1 MPSQRPEDILGGMPR
16 TITRQIVLAAA
27 VSLVAALLVLG
38 VGAPLLAQ
46 DHDRQALDAWLT
58 SEANLVGDLARDGLR
73 TRDPG
78 VLDPLAHR
86 LGASAGVRVT
96 LIGLDGVVLGESD
109 EDRRTMENHAGR
121 PEVAAAL
128 AGGVGNIVR
137 HSDTVGRDLLYIAV
151 PVRDAGALVGVA
163 RTALPLAALQSL
175 AAKLGALIVAVGI
188 AASAVALLALVV
200 LARAITRPIRTLTS
214 RAEALAGGAPANF
227 AIAGPEEVER
237 LGGALRR
244 MAATITGERA
254 LAEAERDRLT
264 VLINELTDVIVIAG
278 ADGRIVLANR
288 AAIQTLGTAASP
300 GHQLIEAVREH
311 EVLDAVRRAR
321 LGVVDEIAQVERSDP
336 PRFAR
341 AIARRLA
348 DGQLLLVVQ
357 DLTNLR
363 RLEMVR
369 RDFVANVSHELR
381 TPIAS
386 LKAMTETLED
396 GAIDDPTAARDFVGR
411 MHQEIDALA
420 QLVEE
425 LLLLGGIES
434 GQLPLRVERVAPADL
449 LARAR
454 DRFAPLAERS
464 RVRLAVDQTPVLPD
478 VQADPERIAQ
488 VFANLIHNAVRHS
501 AAGGEIHLSA
511 MIAEGAVAVAVRDT
525 GQGIAAQDLT
535 RIFERFYKGDRAR
548 TTGGT
553 GLGLAIAKHIVQQHG
568 GELRAESE
576 GPGRGATFTFTL
588 PVAR

>member
-1 MPSQRPEDILGGMPR
+1 VST
-16 TITRQIVLAAA
+16 TITRQILLAAA
-27 VSLVAALLVLG
+27 VSFIAAVVVLALA
-38 VGAPLLAQ
+38 APLLAQ

-58 SEANLVGDLARDGLR
+58 SEANLVGEFSRDGLR
-73 TRDPG
+73 ARDPD

-96 LIGLDGVVLGESD
+96 LIGADGAVLGESD

-128 AGGVGNIVR
+128 AGGVGNTVR
-137 HSDTVGRDLLYIAV
+137 HSDTVGKDLLYIAV
-151 PVRDAGALVGVA
+151 PVRDGGALVGVA
-163 RTALPLAALQSL
+163 RTALPLTALQSL
-175 AAKLGALIVAVGI
+175 AAKLGALIIVVGI

-200 LARAITRPIRTLTS
+200 LARAITQPIRMLTAK
-214 RAEALAGGAPANF
+214 AEALAGGAPVNF
-227 AIAGPEEVER
+227 TIAGPDEVER

-254 LAEAERDRLT
+254 LAEAERDRLA
-264 VLINELTDVIVIAG
+264 VLINELTDVILIAD
-278 ADGRIVLANR
+278 ANGRIVLANR
-288 AAIQTLGTAASP
+288 SATQTLGPAAAP
-300 GHQLIEAVREH
+300 GHQLVEAIREH
-311 EVLDAVRRAR
+311 EVLDAVGRASI
-321 LGVVDEIAQVERSDP
+321 GADEVAQVERSDP

-348 DGQLLLVVQ
+348 DGQLLVVIQ

-363 RLEMVR
+363 RLETVR

-396 GAIDDPTAARDFVGR
+396 GAIDDPTTARDFVGR

-434 GQLPLRVERVAPADL
+434 GQLPLRVERVGLADL

-454 DRFAPLAERS
+454 DRFAALAERS
-464 RVRLAVDQTPVLPD
+464 GVRLELDPTPVLPD

-488 VFANLIHNAVRHS
+488 VFANLIHNAVRYTP
-501 AAGGEIHLSA
+501 AGGEIHLSA
-511 MIAEGAVAVAVRDT
+511 QTANGAIAFSVRDT
-525 GQGIAAQDLT
+525 GHGIAADDLA

-568 GELRAESE
+568 GELSAASD

-588 PVAR
+588 PIAR

>member
-1 MPSQRPEDILGGMPR
+1 MLSPCPEDILGGVPR

-27 VSLVAALLVLG
+27 VSLIAALLVLG

-58 SEANLVGDLARDGLR
+58 SEANLAGDLARDGLR
-73 TRDPG
+73 TRDPN

-96 LIGLDGVVLGESD
+96 LIAPDGLVLGESD
-109 EDRRTMENHAGR
+109 EDRRAMENHAGR
-121 PEVAAAL
+121 PEIAAAL
-128 AGGVGNIVR
+128 AGGVGNVVR

-151 PVRDAGALVGVA
+151 PVRDGDMLVGVA
-163 RTALPLAALQSL
+163 RTALPLTALQSL

-188 AASAVALLALVV
+188 AASAVALLALVM

-214 RAEALAGGAPANF
+214 RAESLAGGAPADF
-227 AIAGPEEVER
+227 TIAGPEEVER
-237 LGGALRR
+237 LSSALRR
-244 MAATITGERA
+244 MAAAITGERA
-254 LAEAERDRLT
+254 LAEAERDRLA
-264 VLINELTDVIVIAG
+264 VLIDELADVILIAD
-278 ADGRIVLANR
+278 ANGRIVLANR
-288 AAIQTLGTAASP
+288 AATQALGPAAAS

-321 LGVVDEIAQVERSDP
+321 IGADEVAQVERSDP

-348 DGQLLLVVQ
+348 DGQLLLVIQ

-363 RLEMVR
+363 RLETVR

-386 LKAMTETLED
+386 LKAMTETLQD
-396 GAIDDPTAARDFVGR
+396 GAIDDPAAARDFVNR

-434 GQLPLRVERVAPADL
+434 GQLPLRVERVAPADV
-449 LARAR
+449 LARAH

-464 RVRLAVDQTPVLPD
+464 RVRLALDPTPALPD
-478 VQADPERIAQ
+478 VEADPERIAQ
-488 VFANLIHNAVRHS
+488 VFANLIHNAVRYTP
-501 AAGGEIHLSA
+501 AGGEIHLSA
-511 MIAEGAVAVAVRDT
+511 ETAEGGVAFAVRDS
-525 GQGIAAQDLT
+525 GHGITAEDLA

-568 GELRAESE
+568 GELRAESD

-588 PVAR
+588 PLV

>member
-1 MPSQRPEDILGGMPR
+1 VPK
-16 TITRQIVLAAA
+16 TITRQILLAAA
-27 VSLVAALLVLG
+27 VSFIAAVLVLALA
-38 VGAPLLAQ
+38 APLLAQ

-73 TRDPG
+73 ARDPN

-96 LIGLDGVVLGESD
+96 LIAPDGLVLGESD

-128 AGGVGNIVR
+128 AGGVGNVVR
-137 HSDTVGRDLLYIAV
+137 HSDTVGRDLFYIAV
-151 PVRDAGALVGVA
+151 PVRDGGAVVGVV
-163 RTALPLAALQSL
+163 RTALPLTALQSL

-188 AASAVALLALVV
+188 AATAVALLALVV

-214 RAEALAGGAPANF
+214 RAEALADGAPADF
-227 AIAGPEEVER
+227 TIVGPEEVER

-254 LAEAERDRLT
+254 LAEAERDRLA
-264 VLINELTDVIVIAG
+264 VLIDELTDAILIADS
-278 ADGRIVLANR
+278 DGRIMLANR
-288 AAIQTLGTAASP
+288 AATQALGPAAAR

-321 LGVVDEIAQVERSDP
+321 IGADEVAQVERSDP

-363 RLEMVR
+363 RLETVR

-396 GAIDDPTAARDFVGR
+396 GAIDDVVAARDFVGR

-434 GQLPLRVERVAPADL
+434 GQLPLRVERVGPADL

-464 RVRLAVDQTPVLPD
+464 HVRLELDPTPMLPD

-488 VFANLIHNAVRHS
+488 VFANLVHNAVRYT

-511 MIAEGAVAVAVRDT
+511 KTADGAVMFAVRDT
-525 GQGIAAQDLT
+525 GHGIATEDLA

-568 GELRAESE
+568 GELRAQSE
-576 GPGRGATFTFTL
+576 GPGRGATFMFTL
-588 PVAR
+588 PVA

>member
-1 MPSQRPEDILGGMPR
+1 MPR
-16 TITRQIVLAAA
+16 TITRQILLAAA
-27 VSLVAALLVLG
+27 VSFIAAVLVLALA
-38 VGAPLLAQ
+38 APLLAQ

-73 TRDPG
+73 TRDPN

-96 LIGLDGVVLGESD
+96 LIAPDGSVLGESD

-128 AGGVGNIVR
+128 AGGIGN
-137 HSDTVGRDLLYIAV
+137 TVGRDLLYIAV
-151 PVRDAGALVGVA
+151 PVRDGGALVGVA
-163 RTALPLAALQSL
+163 RTALPLTALQSL
-175 AAKLGALIVAVGI
+175 AAKLGALIVVVGI
-188 AASAVALLALVV
+188 AASGVALLALVV
-200 LARAITRPIRTLTS
+200 LARAITQPIRTLTS
-214 RAEALAGGAPANF
+214 RAEALAGGAPADF
-227 AIAGPEEVER
+227 TIAGPEEVER

-244 MAATITGERA
+244 MASTITGERA
-254 LAEAERDRLT
+254 LAEAERDRLA
-264 VLINELTDVIVIAG
+264 VLINELTDVILIAD

-288 AAIQTLGTAASP
+288 SATETLGPAAAP

-311 EVLDAVRRAR
+311 EVLDAVARAR
-321 LGVVDEIAQVERSDP
+321 IGVDEVAQVERSDP

-341 AIARRLA
+341 AIARRLT
-348 DGQLLLVVQ
+348 DGQLLVVIQ

-363 RLEMVR
+363 RLETVR

-434 GQLPLRVERVAPADL
+434 GQLPLRVERVNPTDL
-449 LARAR
+449 LVRAR
-454 DRFAPLAERS
+454 DRFAPLAERA
-464 RVRLAVDQTPVLPD
+464 RVRLELDPTPLLPD

-488 VFANLIHNAVRHS
+488 VFANLIHNAVRYS
-501 AAGGEIHLSA
+501 APGGEIHLFA
-511 MIAEGAVAVAVRDT
+511 TTGDGAISFSVRDT
-525 GQGIAAQDLT
+525 GHGIAAEDLA

-568 GELRAESE
+568 GELFAASS

-588 PVAR
+588 PIAR

>member
-1 MPSQRPEDILGGMPR
+1 MPR

-27 VSLVAALLVLG
+27 VSFLAALLVLG

-58 SEANLVGDLARDGLR
+58 SEANLVGDLARDGLQA
-73 TRDPG
+73 RDPN

-96 LIGLDGVVLGESD
+96 LIAPDGLVLGESD

-151 PVRDAGALVGVA
+151 PVRDAGALLGVA
-163 RTALPLAALQSL
+163 RTALPLTALQSL
-175 AAKLGALIVAVGI
+175 ATKLGALIVAVGI

-200 LARAITRPIRTLTS
+200 LARAITRPIRTLTA
-214 RAEALAGGAPANF
+214 RAEALAGGAPSDF
-227 AIAGPEEVER
+227 EIAGPEEVER

-244 MAATITGERA
+244 MAATVTGERA
-254 LAEAERDRLT
+254 LAEAERDRLA
-264 VLINELTDVIVIAG
+264 VLINELTDVILIAD

-288 AAIQTLGTAASP
+288 AALQVLGSAAAP
-300 GHQLIEAVREH
+300 GHQLVEAIREH

-321 LGVVDEIAQVERSDP
+321 IGVADEVAQIERSDP

-348 DGQLLLVVQ
+348 DGQLLLVIQ

-363 RLEMVR
+363 RLETVR

-396 GAIDDPTAARDFVGR
+396 GAIDDPTAARDFVAR
-411 MHQEIDALA
+411 MHHEIDAVA

-434 GQLPLRVERVAPADL
+434 GQLPLRLERAAPADL
-449 LARAR
+449 LTRAR

-464 RVRLAVDQTPVLPD
+464 HVRLELDPIPTLPD
-478 VQADPERIAQ
+478 VTADPERIAQ
-488 VFANLIHNAVRHS
+488 VFANLIHNAVRYTV
-501 AAGGEIHLSA
+501 AGGEIHLL
-511 MIAEGAVAVAVRDT
+511 AETTGAAVAFSVRDT
-525 GQGIAAQDLT
+525 GHGIAAADLA

-553 GLGLAIAKHIVQQHG
+553 GLGLAIAKHIVQQHE
-568 GELRAESE
+568 GELRAQSE

-588 PVAR
+588 PIAR

>member
-1 MPSQRPEDILGGMPR
+1 MPQ
-16 TITRQIVLAAA
+16 TITRRILLAAA
-27 VSLVAALLVLG
+27 ASLVAAVLVLALA
-38 VGAPLLAQ
+38 VPLLAQ

-58 SEANLVGDLARDGLR
+58 SEANLVGDLAHAGLR
-73 TRDPG
+73 TRDPD

-86 LGASAGVRVT
+86 LAASAGIRVT
-96 LIGLDGVVLGESD
+96 LIAPDGVVLGESD
-109 EDRRTMENHAGR
+109 EDRRTMENHSGR

-128 AGGVGNIVR
+128 AGAVGNVVR

-151 PVRDAGALVGVA
+151 PVRDDGALVGVA
-163 RTALPLAALQSL
+163 RTALPLTALQSL
-175 AAKLGALIVAVGI
+175 AAKLGALIVGI
-188 AASAVALLALVV
+188 GIVASAVALLALVV
-200 LARAITRPIRTLTS
+200 LARAITRPIRLLTD
-214 RAEALAGGAPANF
+214 RAEALADGAPADF
-227 AIAGPEEVER
+227 TVGGPEEVER

-254 LAEAERDRLT
+254 KAEAERDRLA
-264 VLINELTDVIVIAG
+264 VLIDELSDTIVIAD
-278 ADGRIVLANR
+278 ADGRIALANR
-288 AAIQTLGTAASP
+288 SATQTLGTAAAP
-300 GHQLIEAVREH
+300 GHALVEAVREH

-321 LGVVDEIAQVERSDP
+321 IGADEVAQVERSDP

-363 RLEMVR
+363 RLETVR

-386 LKAMTETLED
+386 LKAMIETLEA
-396 GAIDDPTAARDFVGR
+396 GAVDDPSAARDFLGR
-411 MHQEIDALA
+411 MQQEIDALA

-434 GQLPLRVERVAPADL
+434 GQLPLHVERVTPADL
-449 LARAR
+449 LSRAR
-454 DRFAPLAERS
+454 ERFAPLAERS
-464 RVRLAVDQTPVLPD
+464 RVRLKLVPTAALPD
-478 VQADPERIAQ
+478 VEADPERVAQ
-488 VFANLIHNAVRHS
+488 VFANLIHNAVRHTP
-501 AAGGEIHLSA
+501 AGGEIHLSA
-511 MIAEGAVAVAVRDT
+511 SAREGAVAFAVRDT
-525 GQGIAAQDLT
+525 GQGIAAADLD

-553 GLGLAIAKHIVQQHG
+553 GLGLAIAKHIVQQHA
-568 GELRAESE
+568 GELRADSD

-588 PVAR
+588 PVSTR

>member
-1 MPSQRPEDILGGMPR
+1 MPPQRPEDILGGMPR

-73 TRDPG
+73 ARDPG
-78 VLDPLAHR
+78 VLDPLARR
-86 LGASAGVRVT
+86 LGSSAGVRVT
-96 LIGLDGVVLGESD
+96 LIAPDGLVLGESD

-121 PEVAAAL
+121 PEIAAAL
-128 AGGVGNIVR
+128 TGAVGNVVR
-137 HSDTVGRDLLYIAV
+137 HSDTVGRDFLYVAV
-151 PVRDAGALVGVA
+151 PVQEGTAIVGVA
-163 RTALPLAALQSL
+163 RTALPLTTLQSL

-200 LARAITRPIRTLTS
+200 LARAITRPLRTLTS
-214 RAEALAGGAPANF
+214 RAEALAGGAPPDF
-227 AIAGPEEVER
+227 TISGPEEVER

-244 MAATITGERA
+244 MAATIIGERA
-254 LAEAERDRLT
+254 LAEAERDRLA
-264 VLINELTDVIVIAG
+264 VLVDELTDVILIAG

-288 AAIQTLGTAASP
+288 SATQALGPAAAP

-311 EVLDAVRRAR
+311 EV
-321 LGVVDEIAQVERSDP
+321 
-336 PRFAR
+336 
-341 AIARRLA
+341 
-348 DGQLLLVVQ
+348 
-357 DLTNLR
+357 R
-363 RLEMVR
+363 RLETVR
-369 RDFVANVSHELR
+369 SDFVANVSHELR

-434 GQLPLRVERVAPADL
+434 GQLPLRIQRVGPAEL
-449 LARAR
+449 LARAH

-464 RVRLAVDQTPVLPD
+464 HVRLTLDPIPLLPD
-478 VQADPERIAQ
+478 VEADPERIAQ
-488 VFANLIHNAVRHS
+488 VFANLIHNAVRYTP
-501 AAGGEIHLSA
+501 AGGEIHLH
-511 MIAEGAVAVAVRDT
+511 AETANGAVAFTVRDT
-525 GQGIAAQDLT
+525 GHGIAAQDLA

-553 GLGLAIAKHIVQQHG
+553 GLGLAIAKHIVQQHA
-568 GELRAESE
+568 GELQAESD

-588 PVAR
+588 PVA

>member
-1 MPSQRPEDILGGMPR
+1 MPPQRPEDILGGMPR

-73 TRDPG
+73 ARDPG
-78 VLDPLAHR
+78 VLDPLARR
-86 LGASAGVRVT
+86 LGSSAGVRVT
-96 LIGLDGVVLGESD
+96 LIAPDGLVLGESD

-121 PEVAAAL
+121 PEIAAAL
-128 AGGVGNIVR
+128 TGAVGNVVR
-137 HSDTVGRDLLYIAV
+137 HSDTVGRDFLYVAV
-151 PVRDAGALVGVA
+151 PVQEGTAIVGVA
-163 RTALPLAALQSL
+163 RTALPLTTLQSL

-200 LARAITRPIRTLTS
+200 LARAITRPLRTLTS
-214 RAEALAGGAPANF
+214 RAEALAGGAPPDF
-227 AIAGPEEVER
+227 TISGPEEVER

-244 MAATITGERA
+244 MAATIIGERA
-254 LAEAERDRLT
+254 LAEAERDRLA
-264 VLINELTDVIVIAG
+264 VLVDELTDVILIAG

-288 AAIQTLGTAASP
+288 SATQALGPAAAP

-311 EVLDAVRRAR
+311 EVLDAVRRAHV
-321 LGVVDEIAQVERSDP
+321 GADEVAQVERSDP

-348 DGQLLLVVQ
+348 DGQLLLVIQ

-363 RLEMVR
+363 RLETVR

-434 GQLPLRVERVAPADL
+434 GQLPLRIQRVGPAEL
-449 LARAR
+449 LARAH

-464 RVRLAVDQTPVLPD
+464 HVRLTLDPIPLLPD
-478 VQADPERIAQ
+478 VEADPERIAQ
-488 VFANLIHNAVRHS
+488 VFANLIHNAVRYTP
-501 AAGGEIHLSA
+501 AGGEIHLH
-511 MIAEGAVAVAVRDT
+511 AETANGAVAFTVRDT
-525 GQGIAAQDLT
+525 GHGIAAQDLA

-553 GLGLAIAKHIVQQHG
+553 GLGLAIAKHIVQQHA
-568 GELRAESE
+568 GELQAESD

-588 PVAR
+588 PVA

>member
-1 MPSQRPEDILGGMPR
+1 MPR
-16 TITRQIVLAAA
+16 TIARQILLAAA
-27 VSLVAALLVLG
+27 ASLIAAVLVLAIA
-38 VGAPLLAQ
+38 APLLAQ
-46 DHDRQALDAWLT
+46 DHDREALDAWLT
-58 SEANLVGDLARDGLR
+58 SEANLVGELARDGLR
-73 TRDPG
+73 ARDPA

-86 LGASAGVRVT
+86 VGASSGIRVT
-96 LIGLDGVVLGESD
+96 LIAPDGLVLGESD
-109 EDRRTMENHAGR
+109 EDRRAMENHAGR

-128 AGGVGNIVR
+128 AGAIGSVVR

-151 PVRDAGALVGVA
+151 PVRDGNALVGVA
-163 RTALPLAALQSL
+163 RTALPLTALRSL
-175 AAKLGALIVAVGI
+175 AAKLGALIVAIGVV
-188 AASAVALLALVV
+188 ASLVALLALVV
-200 LARAITRPIRTLTS
+200 LARAITRPIRTLTV
-214 RAEALAGGAPANF
+214 RAEALADGTPVDFAVGGPD
-227 AIAGPEEVER
+227 EVQR

-254 LAEAERDRLT
+254 AAETERDRLA
-264 VLINELTDVIVIAG
+264 VLIDELSDAILIVDAS
-278 ADGRIVLANR
+278 GRIVLANR
-288 AAIQTLGTAASP
+288 SATRTLGAAGAP
-300 GHQLIEAVREH
+300 GHALVEAVREH

-321 LGVVDEIAQVERSDP
+321 IGADEVAEVERSDP

-348 DGQLLLVVQ
+348 GGQLLLVIQ
-357 DLTNLR
+357 DFTTLR
-363 RLEMVR
+363 RLETVR

-386 LKAMTETLED
+386 LKAMTETLEG
-396 GAIDDPTAARDFVGR
+396 GAIGDEGAARDFLGR

-434 GQLPLRVERVAPADL
+434 GQLPLRLEPLAPSDL

-454 DRFAPLAERS
+454 DRFAPFAQRS
-464 RVRLAVDQTPVLPD
+464 RVRLELDPTPALPD
-478 VQADPERIAQ
+478 VRADSERVAQ
-488 VFANLIHNAVRHS
+488 VFANLIHNAVRYTP
-501 AAGGEIHLSA
+501 AGGEIHVSA
-511 MIAEGAVAVAVRDT
+511 TAQDGSVAFAVRDT
-525 GQGIAAQDLT
+525 GHGIAAGDLD

-568 GELRAESE
+568 GDLHAKSD